1 MKNKSDLKRKV
12 LCSLLAASTMGI
24 FYSSDAL
31 AADLPVDHILVNGSQ
46 ENSENV
52 GSLVAGD
59 KSYIYG
65 ITGGKTYVDTNSI
78 GSMYMVNMGLTAI
91 AEKYP
96 ELKDAVN
103 LVDKVSQIA
112 FNNPFKNDGETD
124 TTGVYI
130 CKIMISRIM

>member
-65 ITGGKTYVDTNSI
+65 ITGGKTYLDQQSYGTL
-78 GSMYMVNMGLTAI
+78 GLA
-91 AEKYP
+91 
-96 ELKDAVN
+96 
-103 LVDKVSQIA
+103 
-112 FNNPFKNDGETD
+112 
-124 TTGVYI
+124 
-130 CKIMISRIM
+130 